1 MKVFLTILLPADL
14 LLVVL
19 SAYLLIKLE
28 TGLEN
33 VLTKREAI
41 FLKGI
46 INMADLY
53 KINKK
58 ISQGA
63 FGTVYEGVNVKTG
76 EIVAIK

>member
-46 INMADLY
+46 INMA
-53 KINKK
+53 
-58 ISQGA
+58 